1 MDDDKYI
8 GHLLEEMRDELRAV
22 HELVAGQ
29 PTRVEF
35 NELVRNVDGL
45 TQDVSVLK
53 VAVADLSQDMKVV
66 KAGVSDNSRE
76 VADHGHRIT
85 RLEAA

>member
-1 MDDDKYI
+1 MDDDNYT
-8 GHLLEEMRDELRAV
+8 GHMLEQILDEIKAV

-45 TQDVSVLK
+45 KQDVSVIK

-76 VADHGHRIT
+76 VADHGHRIA
-85 RLEAA
+85 RLVAA